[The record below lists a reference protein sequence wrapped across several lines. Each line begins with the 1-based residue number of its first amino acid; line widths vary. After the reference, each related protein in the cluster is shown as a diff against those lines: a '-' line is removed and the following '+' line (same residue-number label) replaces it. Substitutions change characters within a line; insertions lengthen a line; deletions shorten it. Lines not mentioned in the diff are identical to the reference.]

1 MVKLSCTWFAVAI
14 AVALAGCAGSDDGG
28 GDPADT
34 PLAGKIGGQSWAFQ
48 VGATD
53 AFLSEDGDFFAA
65 LYATPYTPCTRP
77 EPTGPHLLMAVP
89 KQPGEYDL
97 GLMRNVTFAVDDDNL
112 FSFSGRIVVD
122 TVTATT
128 VTGALKTRRDD
139 ANSVDGRFT
148 LTVCPDE

>member
-1 MVKLSCTWFAVAI
+1 MVKHQSTWFAVAI
-14 AVALAGCAGSDDGG
+14 AMALAGCAGSDDGG

-34 PLAGKIGGQSWAFQ
+34 PLAGKIGGATWSFQ

-65 LYATPYTPCTRP
+65 LYATTYTPCTGP

-97 GLMRNVTFAVDDDNL
+97 SLMRNVTFAVDNDNL
-112 FSFSGRIVVD
+112 ISLSGRIVVD
-122 TVTATT
+122 TVSATT
-128 VTGALKTRRDD
+128 VTGAVKTRRDD
-139 ANSVDGRFT
+139 GNSVDGRFT
-148 LTVCPDE
+148 LTVCPDQ